1 VVTRLAAA
9 TRGCHCTRLSLTLM
23 KTEFF
28 EGLIATS
35 DRIPKNL
42 AFLGEI
48 KPIKVER

>member
-1 VVTRLAAA
+1 
-9 TRGCHCTRLSLTLM
+9 M

-42 AFLGEI
+42 AFLEEI
-48 KPIKVER
+48 KALKVVRQVLFSKRMQA